1 MNNLKIRNSTSE
13 FLIFTADNMVDDIE
27 VRVDDETVWLTQKM
41 LCKLFDKSRPTIL
54 EHLDNLYN
62 DGELDENSVCRKFL
76 HTEKEKTYN
85 VKFYNL
91 TAIIAIGFKVNS
103 KRAIEFRKW
112 ANNVL
117 HNFSIKGYVLD
128 KERLK
133 NGTYL
138 NEAYFDELLI
148 EIREIRAS
156 ERKFYQKITDIYATA
171 FDYNKN
177 SEITQTFFKQVQNKM
192 HYAIHGDTAA
202 EVLMNRANADKSNM
216 GLTTWKKTPEGKIQS
231 TDVVIAKN
239 YLTKEELKQLEQE
252 NKNLMGYIKTIFG
265 VVKGFFKEILHIG
278 NNESK
283 DRVVSEIKDFYDNK
297 DFKQNDVYDMT
308 KATTKEK
315 ELFDYAKI
323 DKNYKKGKD
332 KGMEL

>member
-239 YLTKEELKQLEQE
+239 YLTKEELKQLE
-252 NKNLMGYIKTIFG
+252 
-265 VVKGFFKEILHIG
+265 
-278 NNESK
+278 
-283 DRVVSEIKDFYDNK
+283 
-297 DFKQNDVYDMT
+297 
-308 KATTKEK
+308 
-315 ELFDYAKI
+315 
-323 DKNYKKGKD
+323 
-332 KGMEL
+332 